1 MNAVHAVSPHKELHF
16 EDLIEKHLVDHGW
29 ERGTAYSFDRALGFD
44 FDELFAFIG
53 ATQHEAWDELVE
65 RRGGVEAAQREF
77 RKLVAKRIDESG
89 TLHVLRR
96 GITDLGVDFRLAYF
110 KPEHGLTP
118 ELVAGYA
125 ANRCTVVRQL
135 AYSERDPEKTL
146 DLALLVNGIPT
157 ASAELKNPLTGQNV
171 EHAKHQYRHDRDPSE
186 PIFARRALVH
196 FALDPSLVYLTTRL
210 QGADTVFLPF
220 NQGSDGPGR
229 AGAAGNPPAREGRH
243 ATAYV
248 WEKVWQRD
256 AWLELLHRFI
266 HIEASAPPRGRGR
279 RGRGPAAS
287 AKVIFPRFQQWDAVR
302 RLVADARGHGAGR
315 NYLVQHSAGSG
326 KSNTIAWLAHRLA
339 GLHAD
344 DRKVFDKVVVITDRV
359 VLDRQLQATVFQFD
373 HEPGVVEKVEGTSA
387 QLAEALESSTAKIIV
402 STLQKFPFVLEKVG
416 DLSDKR
422 FAVIVDEAH
431 SSQSGEAAKALRA
444 ALGSGGG
451 PEGEERDAEPDE
463 VEEMTAALIE
473 RSARERGPQPNLS
486 YFAFTATPTRRTL
499 HVFGIREGGELR
511 PFHTYSMRQAIEEGF
526 ILDVVRRFMP
536 YRVFWKVAS
545 TLEKDPEVERGKAA
559 AEIVRFVSAQPETLE
574 EKAKIIVEHFRSA
587 TRKLIGGRA
596 NAMVVTPSRE
606 VAVRTHFALEAYI
619 RSKGYTDCEPL
630 VAFSGTVE
638 FDGEPWTEARINGF
652 GEKQLAERFA
662 DDRYRILT
670 VAEKY
675 QTGFD
680 QPFLHTM
687 YVDKQLSGLRAVQTL
702 SRLNRTHPQKDD
714 TFVLDFVNSAEE
726 IRAAFKPWYEETRA
740 LPTDPNELY
749 SAREQVLDFGVIH
762 EQEETAFAAALLA
775 GGDNAHA
782 QLYAQLDPAMERFM
796 VLDAQR
802 RREFHAAAAKFCE
815 LYSFLAQGVGF
826 TDARLERT
834 YLYVRHLQRVLP
846 RERSRSLDLG
856 DSLELTHLR
865 LQAGAETDAGVEG
878 DADPMSPEEAQ
889 VAVLEP
895 AVDPLSQIIRDLN
908 ERHGLQLGAGD
919 EIVRRIAE
927 SLVEDEELREAAA
940 ANSFANFE
948 LLFDEKFEE
957 KALEA
962 RNQSWEFFERAFGD
976 TDVHRELE
984 DALAREVYAR
994 LTGERSWRDRV
1005 ARTALT
1011 EAERAAVE
1019 RFVEQVQESLGDDL
1033 EAIWLYGS
1041 KARGD
1046 ASEESDVDLLVLA
1059 RGGRQRHREAVA
1071 RIARALEKL
1080 DGGGR
1085 AVLSVAVQDRDWLAE
1100 RREIEDFFIR
1110 DLDRDK
1116 IVLFGG
1122 P

>member
-1 MNAVHAVSPHKELHF
+1 VSAVRAATPHEELHF
-16 EDLIEKHLVDHGW
+16 EDLIEKHLVAHGW
-29 ERGTAYSFDRALGFD
+29 ERGTAYSFDRELGID

-53 ATQHEAWDELVE
+53 ATQQEAWDELVE
-65 RRGGVEAAQREF
+65 RRGSVETAQREF

-110 KPEHGLTP
+110 KPEHGMTL
-118 ELVAGYA
+118 ELVASHA

-135 AYSERDPEKTL
+135 AYSENDPEKTL
-146 DLALLVNGIPT
+146 DLVLLLNGIPT
-157 ASAELKNPLTGQNV
+157 ATAELKNPLTGQNA

-186 PIFARRALVH
+186 PIFDRRALVH
-196 FALDPSLVYLTTRL
+196 FAVDPSLVFVTTRL

-220 NQGSDGPGR
+220 NQGSEGPGE
-229 AGAAGNPPAREGRH
+229 AGGAGNPPAKSGRH
-243 ATAYV
+243 ATAYLWQEV
-248 WEKVWQRD
+248 WERD

-266 HIEASAPPRGRGR
+266 HIEPSAPARRTR
-279 RGRGPAAS
+279 RGKGPTAS
-287 AKVIFPRFQQWDAVR
+287 GSVIFPRFQQWNAVR
-302 RLVADARGHGAGR
+302 TLVAAARSHGAGR
-315 NYLVQHSAGSG
+315 HYLVQHSAGSG

-339 GLHAD
+339 GLHAE

-359 VLDRQLQATVFQFD
+359 VLDRQLQATIFQFD

-387 QLAEALESSTAKIIV
+387 QLAEALESSTAKIVV
-402 STLQKFPFVLEKVG
+402 STLQKFPFVLERIG
-416 DLSDKR
+416 DLSEKR

-444 ALGSGGG
+444 ALGSGWA
-451 PEGEERDAEPDE
+451 PENEERDAEPDE
-463 VEEMTAALIE
+463 VEEMTTALIE

-486 YFAFTATPTRRTL
+486 YFAFTATPTKRTL
-499 HVFGIREGGELR
+499 HVFGTRDGGELR

-526 ILDVVRRFMP
+526 ILDIMRRFMP

-545 TLEKDPEVERGKAA
+545 TLEEDPEIERRKAA
-559 AEIVRFVSAQPETLE
+559 AEIVRFVSNQPETLE
-574 EKAKIIVEHFRSA
+574 EKARIIVEHFRSA
-587 TRKLIGGRA
+587 TRKLVGGRA
-596 NAMVVTPSRE
+596 KAMVVTASRE
-606 VAVRTHFALEAYI
+606 LAVRTHFALEAYI
-619 RSKGYTDCEPL
+619 RAQGYMDCEPL

-638 FDGEPWTEARINGF
+638 LDGEPWTEARINGF
-652 GEKQLAERFA
+652 GERQLAARFA
-662 DDRYRILT
+662 EDRYRILT

-680 QPFLHTM
+680 QPLLHTM

-702 SRLNRTHPQKDD
+702 SRLNRTHPGKDD
-714 TFVLDFVNSAEE
+714 TFVLDFVNSAED

-749 SAREQVLDFGVIH
+749 SAREGLLAFGIFG
-762 EQEETAFAAALLA
+762 EQEEAAFAVALLGG
-775 GGDNAHA
+775 GGDDAHA
-782 QLYAQLDPAMERFM
+782 LLYAQLEPAKKRFEA
-796 VLDAQR
+796 VDEQA

-815 LYSFLAQGVGF
+815 LYSFLAQGMGF
-826 TDARLERT
+826 ADARLERA

-846 RERSRSLDLG
+846 RERSQTLDLG

-865 LQAGAETDAGVEG
+865 IQAGAETDAVVDEG
-878 DADPMSPEEAQ
+878 GEPMSPEGAQ
-889 VAVLEP
+889 VGVVEA
-895 AVDPLSQIIRDLN
+895 AVDPLSAIIRDLN

-919 EIVRRIAE
+919 EIFRRMAE
-927 SLVEDEELREAAA
+927 SLVEDEDLQEAAA

-962 RNQSWEFFERAFGD
+962 RNQSWEFFERAFGSSEVRD
-976 TDVHRELE
+976 QLE

-994 LTGERSWRDRV
+994 LTGERTWRDRL
-1005 ARTALT
+1005 AGTFLTDPERTA
-1011 EAERAAVE
+1011 VK
-1019 RFVEQVQESLGDDL
+1019 RFVKRVQESLGDDL
-1033 EAIWLYGS
+1033 QAIWLYGS

-1046 ASEESDVDLLVLA
+1046 ASEASDVDLLVLA
-1059 RGGRQRHREAVA
+1059 RGGRQLHRQLVVG
-1071 RIARALEKL
+1071 IARELETQQG
-1080 DGGGR
+1080 DGH
-1085 AVLSVAVQDRDWLAE
+1085 AVLSATVQDRDWLAE
-1100 RREIEDFFIR
+1100 RRALEDFFVR
-1110 DLDRDK
+1110 DLDREK